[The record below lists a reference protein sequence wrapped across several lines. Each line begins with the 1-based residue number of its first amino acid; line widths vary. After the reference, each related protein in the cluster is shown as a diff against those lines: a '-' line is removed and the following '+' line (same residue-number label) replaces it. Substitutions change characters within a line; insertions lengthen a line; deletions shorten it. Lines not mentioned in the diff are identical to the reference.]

1 MTLTKEERIKTISEI
16 SNILDKHCQ
25 SCPFNRLTRS
35 VPTDCLDCPQYKKL
49 RRLGDVLSG
58 DVKKYGH
65 EEKKGTKRW
74 RKVKFSVDEYLEIK
88 EKGLSDRTI
97 AKEHNISVKSIDYWK
112 RYYGLTKAR
121 KRLVMTIEQYES
133 FKRQGLSLDEIAKIK
148 GVTVETLRKWRK
160 RNGLYKQVIC
170 ND

>member
-16 SNILDKHCQ
+16 SNILDKHCR

-35 VPTDCLDCPQYKKL
+35 IPTDCLDCPQYKKL

-65 EEKKGTKRW
+65 EEKNGTKRW
-74 RKVKFSVDEYLEIK
+74 RKVKFSVD
-88 EKGLSDRTI
+88 D
-97 AKEHNISVKSIDYWK
+97 
-112 RYYGLTKAR
+112 GLTKVK
-121 KRLVMTIEQYES
+121 KRLVLTVEEYES

-160 RNGLYKQVIC
+160 RNGLYNVRKSAE
-170 ND
+170 